1 MRRLYQAGRVTE
13 IRDATAD
20 DLPAITDIM
29 NALLATT
36 TIEWTDTPHT
46 VDERRGWF
54 DRQQESGYPVVVAVD
69 AGQVVGFASFGDFR
83 DIVKWPGYR
92 TTVEHTVHV
101 RQSHWGAG
109 VGQALIQE
117 LIERARQLDKHV
129 MVAAVDGENE
139 VSIRFHERL
148 GFVEVARL
156 SQVGAKLGRWLDVV
170 LLQLLLDERAQPGG
184 AKNSSAMLSGSR
196 NDSPEP

>member
-1 MRRLYQAGRVTE
+1 MAE
-13 IRDATAD
+13 IRDATVD
-20 DLPAITDIM
+20 DLEAITEIM

-46 VDERRGWF
+46 VDERRAWF
-54 DRQQESGYPVVVAVD
+54 ERQETAGYPVVVAVD
-69 AGQVVGFASFGDFR
+69 DGEVVGFASFGDFR

-101 RQSHWGAG
+101 RASHWGAG
-109 VGQALIQE
+109 VGRSLIEE

-129 MVAAVDGENE
+129 LVAAVDGENE
-139 VSIRFHERL
+139 TSVRFHERL
-148 GFVEVARL
+148 GFTEVARMP
-156 SQVGAKLGRWLDVV
+156 QVGAKFGRWLDVV
-170 LLQLLLDERAQPGG
+170 LLQLRLDDRAQPGG